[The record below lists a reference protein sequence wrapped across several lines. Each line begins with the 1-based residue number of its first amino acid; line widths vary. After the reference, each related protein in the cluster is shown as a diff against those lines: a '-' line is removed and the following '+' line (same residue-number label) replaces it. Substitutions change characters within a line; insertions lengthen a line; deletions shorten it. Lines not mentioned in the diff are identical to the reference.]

1 MSSAEVAV
9 EETAVMT
16 TTVKNWAATRSTAV
30 LAFLATAQLIWLA
43 ALVYGVFVLLT

>member
-1 MSSAEVAV
+1 VSGYQSAATSRAV
-9 EETAVMT
+9 
-16 TTVKNWAATRSTAV
+16 VKMRATRSTAV

>member
-16 TTVKNWAATRSTAV
+16 TTVRNWAATRSTAV
-30 LAFLATAQLIWLA
+30 LALLATAQLIWLA
-43 ALVYGVFVLLT
+43 VLVYGAFWLLT